1 MIGENFYFFSK
12 KTSFFFSFFF
22 VVDTCKNEQQHEKSK
37 HKTETLQQQLEE
49 AQNVVSTL
57 RMEHAALTSQHTSV
71 LQRATKSE
79 DLYNMEERKR
89 MELSNEMERSKKFYS
104 LLWTILF
111 LLLNDL

>member
-1 MIGENFYFFSK
+1 MIGENYYFFSK
-12 KTSFFFSFFF
+12 KTSFFF